1 MAIKNKE
8 IESYASLLKS
18 CGESRDL
25 AEGKSVVVC
34 IAKSKYR
41 RNLYL
46 ANLTIE
52 MYGKCGCLER
62 AQHVFDALVAPNSHS
77 WNILLTAY
85 AQNGHIHEA
94 MLLFERMAVRDAVS
108 WTVMLKTLAQ
118 HGRIELAMLLFQK
131 IPRKDQVAWNAIDMF
146 KGTPF
151 RDTVSWN
158 IVIESLAHH
167 GMIAQA
173 FEMFQKM
180 PNPNVITWT
189 ILVTAYAQLGNMQQA
204 HSLFEKMPSPNVV
217 TWTVMVLGYS
227 RFGNLSKARAMFDQ
241 MPQRNVIVWNILV
254 TAYANRGHIREA
266 EILFQKMPEKNVV
279 SWTAMIAAHARN
291 GAAMDAIRMFKLMD
305 LEGLQPDKATFLTVL
320 DRSIVYSDLGL
331 GKLVHSTFA
340 NLGLE
345 QDAGIGNALVE
356 MYGKWGSVEEARC
369 AFESTVTP
377 DTATW
382 NSLIGACAQSG
393 HATEARELYRL
404 MTLEGIPPNGLTF
417 MAVLSTFSRV
427 GLLDQARDQ
436 FVSIHSDFDQIPL
449 LEHYQCMIDLLGR
462 SGWLNFAAQLV
473 DSMPFEADF
482 VTCMALLFAC
492 RVHVD
497 VTRGRDVAERAFQL
511 DPENPMPYVVLSSI
525 YSEYGTRHARHAA
538 VRKFSAPYTCQA
550 ATVPRHSRSDTID
563 GWEKSQAFYYAL
575 LSRGGLGA
583 PCSPSKRERQIDPAR
598 NRKRRER
605 LNARCRRYSRPRST
619 NPIVIHRFFGR
630 NIDPEGGRLDP
641 SGRLSLL
648 LME

>member
-1 MAIKNKE
+1 
-8 IESYASLLKS
+8 
-18 CGESRDL
+18 
-25 AEGKSVVVC
+25 
-34 IAKSKYR
+34 
-41 RNLYL
+41 
-46 ANLTIE
+46 
-52 MYGKCGCLER
+52 
-62 AQHVFDALVAPNSHS
+62 
-77 WNILLTAY
+77 
-85 AQNGHIHEA
+85 
-94 MLLFERMAVRDAVS
+94 
-108 WTVMLKTLAQ
+108 
-118 HGRIELAMLLFQK
+118 
-131 IPRKDQVAWNAIDMF
+131 
-146 KGTPF
+146 
-151 RDTVSWN
+151 
-158 IVIESLAHH
+158 
-167 GMIAQA
+167 
-173 FEMFQKM
+173 
-180 PNPNVITWT
+180 
-189 ILVTAYAQLGNMQQA
+189 
-204 HSLFEKMPSPNVV
+204 
-217 TWTVMVLGYS
+217 
-227 RFGNLSKARAMFDQ
+227 
-241 MPQRNVIVWNILV
+241 
-254 TAYANRGHIREA
+254 
-266 EILFQKMPEKNVV
+266 
-279 SWTAMIAAHARN
+279 
-291 GAAMDAIRMFKLMD
+291 MD

-525 YSEYGTRHARHAA
+525 YSEYGVRRA
-538 VRKFSAPYTCQA
+538 VRSFRERCSG
-550 ATVPRHSRSDTID
+550 PRPH
-563 GWEKSQAFYYAL
+563 
-575 LSRGGLGA
+575 
-583 PCSPSKRERQIDPAR
+583 SKRPLVAR
-598 NRKRRER
+598 
-605 LNARCRRYSRPRST
+605 
-619 NPIVIHRFFGR
+619 
-630 NIDPEGGRLDP
+630 
-641 SGRLSLL
+641 
-648 LME
+648 